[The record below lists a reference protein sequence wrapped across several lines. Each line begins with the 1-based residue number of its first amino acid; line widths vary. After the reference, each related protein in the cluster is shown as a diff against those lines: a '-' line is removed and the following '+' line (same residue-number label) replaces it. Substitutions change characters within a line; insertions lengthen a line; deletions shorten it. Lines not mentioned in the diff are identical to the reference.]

1 MKNIK
6 KKLRKKVYKII
17 RYLIIKEHTKDLGK
31 IEEHDDKIICYVNNK
46 KLKKYKS
53 SPYYEIYFIHILDKE
68 IATSYKLNK
77 PIYYIIENMNFDRI
91 LQFYSVPDTYIKF
104 KNCSFNEAIRIKQAD
119 NVIFEDNKY
128 YNEYY
133 LYLYNKCF
141 LEGRVQN
148 LEFVNEKFINSE
160 ENKLR
165 NYFGMDIEAN
175 NIKIINSQINAD
187 EKNGTISLKAK
198 ENLIIK
204 DSEVLAP
211 IIEIESK
218 NIETKDSALIAT
230 EIVNIKN
237 ENNNEIEN
245 IQSKEIIYNGLNINE
260 ENITK
265 EKIELKIVRK
275 ELINKLMEIKNS
287 CNNINNTI
295 INNVSNNLNE
305 QSISRVLKNAKK

>member
-53 SPYYEIYFIHILDKE
+53 SPYYEIYFKHILDKE

-77 PIYYIIENMNFDRI
+77 PIYYIIEDMNFDRM

-104 KNCSFNEAIRIKQAD
+104 KNCSFNDAIRIIQAD
-119 NVIFEDNKY
+119 NVIFENNKY
-128 YNEYY
+128 LNKYY
-133 LYLYNKCF
+133 LYLFNKCF
-141 LEGRVQN
+141 LEGRIQN
-148 LEFVNEKFINSE
+148 LEFINEEFINCE
-160 ENKLR
+160 KNKLR
-165 NYFGMDIEAN
+165 NYFGINVEAN
-175 NIKIINSQINAD
+175 NIKIINSQVNAD
-187 EKNGTISLKAK
+187 ERNGIISLKVK
-198 ENLIIK
+198 DNLIIQ
-204 DSEVLAP
+204 DSEIFAP
-211 IIEIESK
+211 IIDIDSK
-218 NIETKDSALIAT
+218 NIQTKDSALIAT

-237 ENNNEIEN
+237 ENNNEIAN
-245 IQSKEIIYNGLNINE
+245 VQSKEIIYNGLNINE

-265 EKIELKIVRK
+265 ENIELKIARK
-275 ELINKLMEIKNS
+275 ELMNKLRELKNS

-305 QSISRVLKNAKK
+305 QSISRVLKNANK

>member
-1 MKNIK
+1 
-6 KKLRKKVYKII
+6 
-17 RYLIIKEHTKDLGK
+17 
-31 IEEHDDKIICYVNNK
+31 
-46 KLKKYKS
+46 
-53 SPYYEIYFIHILDKE
+53 
-68 IATSYKLNK
+68 
-77 PIYYIIENMNFDRI
+77 
-91 LQFYSVPDTYIKF
+91 
-104 KNCSFNEAIRIKQAD
+104 
-119 NVIFEDNKY
+119 
-128 YNEYY
+128 
-133 LYLYNKCF
+133 
-141 LEGRVQN
+141 
-148 LEFVNEKFINSE
+148 
-160 ENKLR
+160 
-165 NYFGMDIEAN
+165 MDIEAN

-245 IQSKEIIYNGLNINE
+245 IQSKEIIYNELNINE

-265 EKIELKIVRK
+265 EKIELKIARK